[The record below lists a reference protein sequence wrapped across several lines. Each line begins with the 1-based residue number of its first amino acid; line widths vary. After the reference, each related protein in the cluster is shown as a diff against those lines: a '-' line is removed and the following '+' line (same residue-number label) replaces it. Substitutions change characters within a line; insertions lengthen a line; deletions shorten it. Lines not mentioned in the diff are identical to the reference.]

1 VLSRPV
7 RAGELA
13 KRSVK
18 LLRVER
24 TAAVLIPLAEA
35 FVQIIVDFLETQ
47 QVILI
52 QIGPTQNVLG
62 QLLPGND

>member
-62 QLLPGND
+62 QLLSGND